1 MVGRRWKYG
10 RRRGCARWPRC
21 CRRRSDPKTSQEG
34 DVTSS
39 PGSAGIPEPVP
50 TSVRAVGIV
59 LGVAGAMWLI
69 VGVTRVSSSDRPGAV
84 LAIGAMVLGA
94 VCLVLGWKLVQGAR
108 WAYFAT
114 AVVLVLAIV
123 GGVVSAIQAGDRAA
137 LAQVFVPGLGLYLLS
152 RRESRDRFMV

>member
-1 MVGRRWKYG
+1 MTNG
-10 RRRGCARWPRC
+10 
-21 CRRRSDPKTSQEG
+21 
-34 DVTSS
+34 
-39 PGSAGIPEPVP
+39 PGNAGVPDPVP

-59 LGVAGAMWLI
+59 LGVAGAMYLI
-69 VGVTRVSSSDRPGAV
+69 IGVTGVSTSDRSGALLAVGVVA
-84 LAIGAMVLGA
+84 LGA

-123 GGVVSAIQAGDRAA
+123 GGVISAIQAGDRAA

-152 RRESRDRFMV
+152 RRESRDRFVV